1 MALRPVLPSVFG
13 EGGVAYQS
21 SPSLHYDNQYAEIGK
36 SISNMG
42 KALGGIANQQF
53 QKQEQLNQEKETLA
67 LNKAMSDYDSVVAK
81 GSEGLFQ
88 REGFSAG
95 GISEEFLKMSRDASE
110 LLMESLREYSPETTE
125 RFRLHVQGRETSYT
139 PRVSRFEHSQIQQ
152 ATIALKQN
160 LIAGDS
166 KMYAET
172 GDETQLGEIDRNFTE
187 MWEKSGRRLVTPE
200 KLDSYDKA
208 AAAGVFFINGEK
220 LKITEG
226 DESTPGTISKAR
238 VADLR
243 KRLEQDQI
251 AFLEG
256 RQDVFDAAHAAR
268 LEAYLEKGQIT
279 AAVKYLEYN
288 PGENIGRGM
297 SDEALTVLKAK
308 VNRHAEAQSITETAS
323 TLALQVLSDGLKADV
338 NNRSLGGRYNTPDL
352 LSAELDGEKQIMDW
366 MDKAPPDERP
376 RFQKMLDAYRREIAS
391 RRSLRDDREKAD
403 LAKTYQGFRDEGL
416 YLPGNEA
423 KLVNRI
429 STLPDSPVRDALM
442 EPAAKRLYA
451 VQQKAKEESE
461 RLAAEK
467 ERKTEA
473 LTRAARSTPENKD
486 HELAVLTEMKRRMSM
501 NEPYN
506 GYDLNTREG
515 RIDAVNS
522 AGLLPEASVQLER
535 YASNRRVPINIMAGA
550 LATSLNDLNKFK
562 ADEEDN
568 EVYFTAGNV
577 TAVAPGIMREVEE
590 IAKLDPET
598 DYTTKDGQR
607 KLVGLVRD
615 VLILHQKTEKGFL
628 YGLRNVSAPEFF
640 AKAIDAQGNVVDTRY
655 TQEEFDKMA
664 MTPAQYRRYR
674 RGIEGIKARYLE
686 RPMSTVD
693 MGEIGYS
700 EAAQRQG
707 WEMDEV
713 RGKSVLVPGKAAR
726 EKREA
731 EAKAKDVEEK
741 LNSYRGKDRP
751 RNRTPEIEATLQTF
765 QMMQIP
771 F

>member
-13 EGGVAYQS
+13 EGGVTYQS
-21 SPSLHYDNQYAEIGK
+21 SPSLHYDNQYAEIGQ

-42 KALGGIANQQF
+42 KALGGIAN
-53 QKQEQLNQEKETLA
+53 KQYQEKENLA

-88 REGFSAG
+88 KEGFSAG
-95 GISEEFLKMSRDASE
+95 GISEEFSKMSRDASE
-110 LLMESLREYSPETTE
+110 LPMESLREYSPETME
-125 RFRLHVQGRETSYT
+125 RFRLHVQGRETSYA

-172 GDETQLGEIDRNFTE
+172 GDETQLGEMDRNFTE

-268 LEAYLEKGQIT
+268 LDAYLEKGQIT

-308 VNRHAEAQSITETAS
+308 VNRYSEVQSVTETAS
-323 TLALQVLSDGLKADV
+323 TLSLQVLSDGLKADGK
-338 NNRSLGGRYNTPDL
+338 NRSLGGRYNTPEL
-352 LSAELDGEKQIMDW
+352 LSAESDGEEGIRKKMES
-366 MDKAPPDERP
+366 ASPDDRP
-376 RFQKMLDAYRREIAS
+376 RFQKLLDAYRREIAS

-403 LAKTYQGFRDEGL
+403 LAKAYQGFRDEGL

-442 EPAAKRLYA
+442 EPAAKKLLK
-451 VQQKAKEESE
+451 VQEKAKEE
-461 RLAAEK
+461 REK
-467 ERKTEA
+467 KTEA
-473 LTRAARSTPENKD
+473 LTEAARKTPENKD

-535 YASNRRVPINIMAGA
+535 YASNKRVPINILAGA

-628 YGLRNVSAPEFF
+628 YGIRNVSAPEFF

-664 MTPAQYRRYR
+664 MTPAQYQRYR

-693 MGEIGYS
+693 MGDIGYS

-731 EAKAKDVEEK
+731 EAKAKDGEEK
-741 LNSYRGKDRP
+741 LNSYRGKVRP
-751 RNRTPEIEATLQTF
+751 RNGTPEIEATLQTF

>member
-1 MALRPVLPSVFG
+1 
-13 EGGVAYQS
+13 
-21 SPSLHYDNQYAEIGK
+21 
-36 SISNMG
+36 
-42 KALGGIANQQF
+42 
-53 QKQEQLNQEKETLA
+53 
-67 LNKAMSDYDSVVAK
+67 
-81 GSEGLFQ
+81 
-88 REGFSAG
+88 
-95 GISEEFLKMSRDASE
+95 
-110 LLMESLREYSPETTE
+110 
-125 RFRLHVQGRETSYT
+125 
-139 PRVSRFEHSQIQQ
+139 
-152 ATIALKQN
+152 
-160 LIAGDS
+160 
-166 KMYAET
+166 MYAET
-172 GDETQLGEIDRNFTE
+172 GDETQLGEMDRNFTE

-268 LEAYLEKGQIT
+268 LDAYLEKGQIT

-323 TLALQVLSDGLKADV
+323 TLALQALSDGLKADV

-352 LSAELDGEKQIMDW
+352 LSAELDGEEEGIRKAMEA
-366 MDKAPPDERP
+366 APPRLMNAPAFRKCWTPIGEKLLPAVPSGMTGR
-376 RFQKMLDAYRREIAS
+376 
-391 RRSLRDDREKAD
+391 KAD
-403 LAKTYQGFRDEGL
+403 LAGKTYASLRDEGL
-416 YLPGNEA
+416 YLPGNESR
-423 KLVNRI
+423 LVNKI
-429 STLPDSPVRDALM
+429 STMPDSPVRDALM
-442 EPAAKRLYA
+442 EPAGQNAFMP

-473 LTRAARSTPENKD
+473 LTKAARSTPENKD

-535 YASNRRVPINIMAGA
+535 YASNKRVPINIMAGA

-577 TAVAPGIMREVEE
+577 TAVAPGIMPEVEE

-598 DYTTKDGQR
+598 DYTTKDGQKETCR
-607 KLVGLVRD
+607 ACPGC
-615 VLILHQKTEKGFL
+615 F
-628 YGLRNVSAPEFF
+628 NPPPE
-640 AKAIDAQGNVVDTRY
+640 DG
-655 TQEEFDKMA
+655 
-664 MTPAQYRRYR
+664 
-674 RGIEGIKARYLE
+674 EGIPVWHPE
-686 RPMSTVD
+686 CFRP
-693 MGEIGYS
+693 
-700 EAAQRQG
+700 
-707 WEMDEV
+707 
-713 RGKSVLVPGKAAR
+713 
-726 EKREA
+726 
-731 EAKAKDVEEK
+731 
-741 LNSYRGKDRP
+741 
-751 RNRTPEIEATLQTF
+751 
-765 QMMQIP
+765 
-771 F
+771 

>member
-13 EGGVAYQS
+13 EGGVTYQS
-21 SPSLHYDNQYAEIGK
+21 SPSLHYDNQYAEIGQ

-53 QKQEQLNQEKETLA
+53 QKQEQLNQEKENLA
-67 LNKAMSDYDSVVAK
+67 LNKAMSDYDSAVAK

-88 REGFSAG
+88 KEGFSAG
-95 GISEEFLKMSRDASE
+95 GISEEFSKMSRDASE
-110 LLMESLREYSPETTE
+110 LPMESLREYSPETME
-125 RFRLHVQGRETSYT
+125 RFRLHVQGRETSYA

-172 GDETQLGEIDRNFTE
+172 GDETQLGEMDRNFTE

-251 AFLEG
+251 AFLED
-256 RQDVFDAAHAAR
+256 RQAVFDAAHAAR
-268 LEAYLEKGQIT
+268 LDAYLEKGQIT

-308 VNRHAEAQSITETAS
+308 VNRYAEVQSITETAS
-323 TLALQVLSDGLKADV
+323 TLALQALSDGLKADV
-338 NNRSLGGRYNTPDL
+338 DNRSMGGLYNTPVL
-352 LSAELDGEKQIMDW
+352 LSAELDVEVGIR
-366 MDKAPPDERP
+366 KAMEAASPDERP

-403 LAKTYQGFRDEGL
+403 LAGAYASFRDEGL
-416 YLPGNEA
+416 YLPGNESR
-423 KLVNRI
+423 LVNKI
-429 STLPDSPVRDALM
+429 STMPDSPVRDALM

-473 LTRAARSTPENKD
+473 LTKAARSTPENKD

-535 YASNRRVPINIMAGA
+535 YASNKRVPINIMAGA

-628 YGLRNVSAPEFF
+628 YGIRNVSAPEFF

-664 MTPAQYRRYR
+664 MTPAQYRVYR

-731 EAKAKDVEEK
+731 EAKAKDGEEK
-741 LNSYRGKDRP
+741 LNSYRGKVRP
-751 RNRTPEIEATLQTF
+751 RNGTPEIEATLQTF